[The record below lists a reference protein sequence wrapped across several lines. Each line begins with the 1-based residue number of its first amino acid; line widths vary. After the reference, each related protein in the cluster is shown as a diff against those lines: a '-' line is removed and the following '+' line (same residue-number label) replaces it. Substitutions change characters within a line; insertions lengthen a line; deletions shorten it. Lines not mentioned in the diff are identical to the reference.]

1 MHVDHGIGRYEGL
14 ERIDISGVQHDC
26 LLIIYSGGDKLFL
39 PVENIDLLSRYGK
52 EGGEAQL
59 DKLGGASW
67 QARKARIKGRVREIA
82 DQLIKVAAM
91 RQTAQ
96 TEAIIP
102 DSGTYAEFCQRF
114 AWAETD
120 DQIDTIDDVM
130 RDLASGQVMDRL
142 ICGDVGFGKTEVAM
156 RAAFAVAMAGF
167 SGCRR
172 DADNIAGATAWQDV

>member
-1 MHVDHGIGRYEGL
+1 MPAHHL
-14 ERIDISGVQHDC
+14 F
-26 LLIIYSGGDKLFL
+26 GGDKLFL

-114 AWAETD
+114 AWAETM
-120 DQIDTIDDVM
+120 IRSIRSM
-130 RDLASGQVMDRL
+130 MS
-142 ICGDVGFGKTEVAM
+142 CGIWLRV
-156 RAAFAVAMAGF
+156 R
-167 SGCRR
+167 
-172 DADNIAGATAWQDV
+172 

>member
-1 MHVDHGIGRYEGL
+1 MRGWGVS
-14 ERIDISGVQHDC
+14 ISRLLQHDC

-102 DSGTYAEFCQRF
+102 DS
-114 AWAETD
+114 
-120 DQIDTIDDVM
+120 
-130 RDLASGQVMDRL
+130 RL
-142 ICGDVGFGKTEVAM
+142 
-156 RAAFAVAMAGF
+156 
-167 SGCRR
+167 
-172 DADNIAGATAWQDV
+172 